1 MKIKIDENLPID
13 VADVLAAAGH
23 DAESVYSE
31 GLEGIPDRQ
40 LITICKKEQRVLIT
54 LDYDFSNILIY
65 PPEKYEGIIVLR
77 VEQQNKENAINLIKK
92 LLPIISKETISGHL
106 WIVEENKIRVRGYT

>member
-13 VADVLAAAGH
+13 VVDILVAAGH
-23 DAESVYSE
+23 DTESVYSE

-40 LITICKKEQRVLIT
+40 LITICKKEHRTLIT

-65 PPEKYEGIIVLR
+65 PPEKYD
-77 VEQQNKENAINLIKK
+77 
-92 LLPIISKETISGHL
+92 
-106 WIVEENKIRVRGYT
+106 

>member
-1 MKIKIDENLPID
+1 MKIKFDENLPID

-31 GLEGIPDRQ
+31 GLEGIQDRE
-40 LITICKKEQRVLIT
+40 LITICKKEQRILIT

-77 VEQQNKENAINLIKK
+77 VEQQNK
-92 LLPIISKETISGHL
+92 
-106 WIVEENKIRVRGYT
+106 